1 MITGYVVPNVDLSP
15 MCHPQ
20 FKPGPPSESAQVAS
34 YFIYEVI
41 QNSQIIDLEKLCINP
56 GKLVWAIYIDLI
68 CLNYDG
74 NILDVS
80 IKALCAAL
88 RSARLP
94 QVQIKDKSDEEEV
107 LKDGKEEINVDV
119 HNKVCFPMSKDIP
132 YCCTIAIFD
141 DETLLIDPTEEEE
154 KICHASVTIVVQV
167 KSRNYC

>member
-1 MITGYVVPNVDLSP
+1 MITGYVVPNLDLSP

-74 NILDVS
+74 NILDEF
-80 IKALCAAL
+80 IL
-88 RSARLP
+88 
-94 QVQIKDKSDEEEV
+94 
-107 LKDGKEEINVDV
+107 
-119 HNKVCFPMSKDIP
+119 
-132 YCCTIAIFD
+132 
-141 DETLLIDPTEEEE
+141 PTEDECKSE
-154 KICHASVTIVVQV
+154 CLIVPNCAYYVYDNANGGCECRDSKATQECDLIRGPQ
-167 KSRNYC
+167 KPSLSADC